1 MAPHSAPSPEAGLIV
16 NLIVNLGIPLLL
28 LAVTWLTQYLI
39 TRSRRKYLDQQ
50 EQYFRE
56 HLLQT
61 NLKSFPPG
69 KCSQPVLVSGSAVI
83 ANNYFVSFAAGFKH
97 LFGGEF
103 KGYTGMCSDA
113 RRLATVR
120 MLREAEAAGANAVF
134 NIRFETA
141 TIVSAN
147 NQRQSG
153 GVELI
158 AYGTAVRMES

>member
-1 MAPHSAPSPEAGLIV
+1 MASHPESSPVIELIV
-16 NLIVNLGIPLLL
+16 NLAIPVFL
-28 LAVTWLTQYLI
+28 LAGTWLTQFLI

-50 EQYFRE
+50 EQYFHE

-61 NLKSFPPG
+61 NLKNFPPG

-120 MLREAEAAGANAVF
+120 MLQEAEAAGANAVF

-141 TIVSAN
+141 TIVTAN